1 MKSAASPNLEALVGH
16 GALVVCVGPG
26 GVGKT
31 TVSAALGLAAARA
44 GRKTLV
50 LTIDPARRLAQALG
64 LDGLDDTIR
73 RVPLERLSPPSPV
86 EGGGLWAAMV
96 DTGQSFDAL
105 IHRVAP
111 DAETKARVL
120 DNRVYKAV
128 SRSLSRSHA
137 YVAMERLYDA
147 VEHGGYDLVVL
158 DTPPARNALDILDA
172 PGHLVHFLDGRI
184 VSWFIPS
191 TDKPK
196 GGLGARILAKGG
208 QMATEL
214 LGRITGKT
222 LLDEIV
228 AFLTVFASLRDGFM
242 ARAQRVEQILRA
254 PDTAFVLVSSA
265 SPSSADDAAWLRDD
279 LSRRRVPVHTVV
291 WNQSYLPVDPTAP
304 QRLYT
309 SLPPLRPDELETRVR
324 ALAPEL
330 AARPDVLEAA
340 RRMRALR
347 QEAAAENQRY
357 GRIVDGL
364 AQELPPE
371 CHRVRVPRLDEEVR
385 DLPGLARLADLLLAG
400 EQPA

>member
-1 MKSAASPNLEALVGH
+1 MKKAGSADLEALVGH

-73 RVPLERLSPPSPV
+73 RVPLEQLDAPPAP
-86 EGGGLWAAMV
+86 GGSLWAAMV
-96 DTGQSFDAL
+96 DTGKSYDAL
-105 IHRVAP
+105 IERVAP
-111 DAETKARVL
+111 DAETKAKVL
-120 DNRVYKAV
+120 ANRVYKAV

-147 VEHGGYDLVVL
+147 MEHGDYDLVVL

-172 PGHLVHFLDGRI
+172 PGHLSSFLDGRV

-191 TDKPK
+191 SEKPS
-196 GGLGARILAKGG
+196 GLGARILARGG
-208 QMATEL
+208 QVATDL

-222 LLDEIV
+222 LLEEIV
-228 AFLTVFASLRDGFM
+228 GFLTVFASLRDGFIT
-242 ARAQRVEQILRA
+242 RAQRVEQILRA

-279 LSRRRVPVHTVV
+279 LLRRRVPVHTVV
-291 WNQSYLPVDPTAP
+291 WNQSYLPVDPSAP
-304 QRLYT
+304 ERLVT
-309 SLPPLRPDELETRVR
+309 SLPALAPGQIEARVR
-324 ALAPEL
+324 ALGPEL
-330 AARPDVLEAA
+330 QPTPEVLEAA

-347 QEAAAENQRY
+347 QEAAAENQRFQ
-357 GRIVDGL
+357 RIVDGL

-371 CHRVRVPRLDEEVR
+371 THRVRIPRLDEEVR

-400 EQPA
+400 EKPA

>member
-1 MKSAASPNLEALVGH
+1 MKSASPSLEALVGR

-73 RVPLERLSPPSPV
+73 RVPLERLSPAPA

-105 IHRVAP
+105 IERVAP

-120 DNRVYKAV
+120 ANRVYATV

-172 PGHLVHFLDGRI
+172 PGHLVRFLDGRI
-184 VSWFIPS
+184 VSWLLPS
-191 TDKPK
+191 ADKPT
-196 GGLGARILAKGG
+196 GLGARILAKGG
-208 QMATEL
+208 PVATEL
-214 LGRITGKT
+214 LGRVTGKT

-228 AFLTVFASLRDGFM
+228 AFLTVFAALRDGFV
-242 ARAQRVEQILRA
+242 ARAHRVEQILRA

-265 SPSSADDAAWLRDD
+265 SPASADDAAWLRDD
-279 LSRRRVPVHTVV
+279 LARRHVPVHTVV

-304 QRLYT
+304 ERLCT
-309 SLPPLRPDELETRVR
+309 SLPPLPPAELEARVR

-330 AARPDVLEAA
+330 AASPEVLDVA

>member
-1 MKSAASPNLEALVGH
+1 MSLEALVGQ
-16 GALVVCVGPG
+16 GSLVVCVGPG

-50 LTIDPARRLAQALG
+50 LTIDPARRLADALG

-73 RVPLERLSPPSPV
+73 RVPLEQLG
-86 EGGGLWAAMV
+86 EGAGTGSLWAAMV
-96 DTGQSFDAL
+96 DTGASYDAL
-105 IHRVAP
+105 IERITP
-111 DAETKARVL
+111 DAATREQVL
-120 DNRVYKAV
+120 ANRVYQAV

-147 VEHGGYDLVVL
+147 MENGGYDLVVL
-158 DTPPARNALDILDA
+158 DTPPARNALEILDA
-172 PGHLVHFLDGRI
+172 PGHLAGFLDGRI

-191 TDKPK
+191 AEKPS
-196 GGLGARILAKGG
+196 GLGARLLVRGG
-208 QMATEL
+208 QVATGL
-214 LGRITGKT
+214 LGRVTGQT

-228 AFLTVFASLRDGFM
+228 GFLTVFASLRDGFVE
-242 ARAQRVEQILRA
+242 RAQRVGEILRA

-279 LSRRRVPVHTVV
+279 LLRRHVPVHAVV
-291 WNQSYLPVDPTAP
+291 FNQSFVPVEPEAPHVLRMALPDADVEA
-304 QRLYT
+304 
-309 SLPPLRPDELETRVR
+309 RVA

-330 AARPDVLEAA
+330 TPTDALQAVA

-347 QEAAAENQRY
+347 QEAAAENRRCQ
-357 GRIVDGL
+357 RIVDGV
-364 AQELPPE
+364 AAELPDE

-385 DLPGLARLADLLLAG
+385 DLPGLARLADLLLQG
-400 EQPA
+400 ERG

>member
-1 MKSAASPNLEALVGH
+1 MKPASPSLEALVGR

-73 RVPLERLSPPSPV
+73 RVPLERLSPPVPA

-111 DAETKARVL
+111 DAETKERVL
-120 DNRVYKAV
+120 ANRVYKAV

-147 VEHGGYDLVVL
+147 MEHGGYDLVVL

-172 PGHLVHFLDGRI
+172 PGHLVRFLDGRV
-184 VSWFIPS
+184 VSWFLPS
-191 TDKPK
+191 GDKPT
-196 GGLGARILAKGG
+196 GLGARILAKGG
-208 QMATEL
+208 QVATEL
-214 LGRITGKT
+214 LGRVTGKT
-222 LLDEIV
+222 LLDEIIG
-228 AFLTVFASLRDGFM
+228 FLTVFASLRDGFV
-242 ARAQRVEQILRA
+242 ARAQRMEQILRA

-265 SPSSADDAAWLRDD
+265 SPSSADDAAWMRDD
-279 LSRRRVPVHTVV
+279 LSRRKVPVHTVV
-291 WNQSYLPVDPTAP
+291 WNQSYLPVDPMAP
-304 QRLYT
+304 ERLIT
-309 SLPPLRPDELETRVR
+309 SLPLAPAELEARVR

-330 AARPDVLEAA
+330 ARSPDVLEVA

-347 QEAAAENQRY
+347 QEAAAENQRFQ
-357 GRIVDGL
+357 RIVDGL

-400 EQPA
+400 QQPA